1 MCKRLLFTLA
11 LTVLSVV
18 VFSLACVHRKPERPI
33 GGTHTKSVEQVFN
46 AHLDALLSTPGVVG
60 AGIAKLDS
68 KPCIVVMV
76 HETTPDL
83 ENHVP
88 KELEGYAVII
98 ELVGD
103 FKTQERD

>member
-1 MCKRLLFTLA
+1 MQ
-11 LTVLSVV
+11 
-18 VFSLACVHRKPERPI
+18 
-33 GGTHTKSVEQVFN
+33 TKSIEQVFN

-76 HETTPDL
+76 HQTTPDL

-98 ELVGD
+98 EMVGE
-103 FKTQERD
+103 FKIQDRD

>member
-1 MCKRLLFTLA
+1 MRKRLFFAPMLILLSA
-11 LTVLSVV
+11 LLLS
-18 VFSLACVHRKPERPI
+18 ACVHRKPERKSPDMQ
-33 GGTHTKSVEQVFN
+33 TKSIEQVFN

-76 HETTPDL
+76 HQTTPDL

-98 ELVGD
+98 EMVGE
-103 FKTQERD
+103 FKIQDRD

>member
-1 MCKRLLFTLA
+1 MRKRLFFA
-11 LTVLSVV
+11 LTLIALSTLLI
-18 VFSLACVHRKPERPI
+18 SACVHRKPERRAPDMQ
-33 GGTHTKSVEQVFN
+33 TKSVEQVFN

-98 ELVGD
+98 EMVGD
-103 FKTQERD
+103 FKLQDRD